1 MQRHDRIIGLLLTLL
16 GAAVFVSARSFP
28 NVPGQ
33 KLGAATL
40 PLVVAAGLMIC
51 GVALVARGWREARAA
66 RAPGPPRDAP
76 GRNPEHFAAPLVILA
91 SIAVYVAL
99 SEQLG
104 YLLVAPLTLLIGFR
118 ALRVRWGP
126 AVGWSIAVTAFVHLA
141 FYKLLKVPLPWGIVH
156 PFY

>member
-40 PLVVAAGLMIC
+40 PLVVATGLMVC
-51 GVALVARGWREARAA
+51 GLALVARGWREARGVRSAN
-66 RAPGPPRDAP
+66 PPRDAP
-76 GRNPEHFAAPLVILA
+76 ARSEEHFGSPLVILA

-99 SEQLG
+99 SEPLG
-104 YLLVAPLTLLIGFR
+104 YLLVAPVSLLIGFR
-118 ALRVRWGP
+118 ALRVRWGH
-126 AVGWSIAVTAFVHLA
+126 AIGWSVAVTAFVHLA

>member
-1 MQRHDRIIGLLLTLL
+1 LQRHDRIIGLLLTLL

-51 GVALVARGWREARAA
+51 GVALVARGWREARGAG
-66 RAPGPPRDAP
+66 APGSQRDRPA
-76 GRNPEHFAAPLVILA
+76 RSEEHFGAPLVILA

-99 SEQLG
+99 SEPVG
-104 YLLVAPLTLLIGFR
+104 YLLVAPLSLLIGFR

-126 AVGWSIAVTAFVHLA
+126 AIGWSVAVTAFVHLA